1 MEIKKYQ
8 IGKNYFEFVCE
19 TWENSRTWGHKVN
32 LFKNGTEIS
41 KAKKTYINRTWEA
54 YRYQSCMLKAIY
66 MLTDEIKENVTSKYK
81 SENNIARL
89 TKKHKENIDKMLE
102 NNEDMQ
108 ILNELEKNVK
118 GNIW

>member
-19 TWENSRTWGHKVN
+19 TWENSRAWGHKVN
-32 LFKNGTEIS
+32 LLKNGYQIS
-41 KAKKTYINRTWEA
+41 EAKKTYINRTWEA
-54 YRYQSCMLKAIY
+54 YRYQSCMLKAIDI
-66 MLTDEIKENVTSKYK
+66 LTNELTENATSKYK

-108 ILNELEKNVK
+108 ILKELRKNVR
-118 GNIW
+118 GNVW